1 MQTSA
6 MCICDE
12 GRHRDAGSG
21 GDDECRMSLGPWVA
35 GARRTRSACCDPGG
49 GRRRGVGAGNV
60 LDVRRDDFL
69 GPDGLRE
76 DHSCRPGKGCPVLL
90 GRVGPRGDSRL
101 VERGEMVIPVWVLEP
116 RAGYV
121 RWPVL
126 ANSLPKA
133 ESLTLYSAL
142 TYRAARA
149 PLVPANTPCRIE
161 TVGPPSNASW
171 PEGVTHPDG
180 LEEDLAAWEATE
192 ALTLI
197 PGAGAELALPSGSFS
212 YALPV
217 RYEWTNSGDT
227 NSGVA
232 WWLPGLLAWGYVE
245 GRSDRP
251 SPPGAREDGAFR
263 SLTGTG
269 FSYAP

>member
-1 MQTSA
+1 
-6 MCICDE
+6 
-12 GRHRDAGSG
+12 
-21 GDDECRMSLGPWVA
+21 
-35 GARRTRSACCDPGG
+35 
-49 GRRRGVGAGNV
+49 
-60 LDVRRDDFL
+60 
-69 GPDGLRE
+69 
-76 DHSCRPGKGCPVLL
+76 
-90 GRVGPRGDSRL
+90 
-101 VERGEMVIPVWVLEP
+101 MVIPVWVLEP

-245 GRSDRP
+245 GHEELYGIASPLRTYTITLSEWGSMSEAEVTDRLRLALEKMEPFDP
-251 SPPGAREDGAFR
+251 SQAQGFR
-263 SLTGTG
+263 MLLDELSLGL
-269 FSYAP
+269 

>member
-1 MQTSA
+1 
-6 MCICDE
+6 
-12 GRHRDAGSG
+12 
-21 GDDECRMSLGPWVA
+21 
-35 GARRTRSACCDPGG
+35 
-49 GRRRGVGAGNV
+49 
-60 LDVRRDDFL
+60 
-69 GPDGLRE
+69 
-76 DHSCRPGKGCPVLL
+76 
-90 GRVGPRGDSRL
+90 
-101 VERGEMVIPVWVLEP
+101 MVIPVWVLEP

-161 TVGPPSNASW
+161 TAGPPSNASW

-197 PGAGAELALPSGSFS
+197 PGAGAELARIAGT
-212 YALPV
+212 
-217 RYEWTNSGDT
+217 RTR
-227 NSGVA
+227 A
-232 WWLPGLLAWGYVE
+232 WPGGCRDCLPGAMSKAEVTDRLRLALEKMEPFDPSQAQGFRMLLDE
-245 GRSDRP
+245 L
-251 SPPGAREDGAFR
+251 
-263 SLTGTG
+263 SLGL
-269 FSYAP
+269 